1 MATHDYDVVVIGA
14 GIGGLYATHRLRNEF
29 GLSVH
34 GYERARD
41 VGGVWLWNCYPGA
54 RVDMEAKDYAYRF
67 SPELRQEWQ
76 WSELFPAQP
85 EILSY
90 LGHVADR
97 FDLRRDFTF
106 NTSVTS
112 LTWDAGS
119 AIWIVNTSDGNT
131 TRARFIIAAPG
142 SMSAPKQPEFP
153 GVNGSRFGDL
163 GVAQPCAAYSQPAW
177 LRTNTDPATGT
188 ASPMDRAGRLGRR

>member
-112 LTWDAGS
+112 LIWDAGS

-153 GVNGSRFGDL
+153 VTAATTIKTMKVRSQFVLLWGTFHQINVNKATHRNSTTSRQL
-163 GVAQPCAAYSQPAW
+163 P
-177 LRTNTDPATGT
+177 L
-188 ASPMDRAGRLGRR
+188 